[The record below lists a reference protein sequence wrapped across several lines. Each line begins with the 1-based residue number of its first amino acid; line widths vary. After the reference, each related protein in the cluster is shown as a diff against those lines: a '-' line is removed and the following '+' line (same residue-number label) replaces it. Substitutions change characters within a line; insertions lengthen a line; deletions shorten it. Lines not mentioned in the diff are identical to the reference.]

1 MDGMAEQSVF
11 RGVIEFLGEIGIYD
25 IVLPF
30 ILVFTIVFAILEK
43 TKILGMETIENQQ
56 YTKKN
61 INAMV
66 AFIVAFLVI
75 ASTQLVAVIN
85 QVMANIVLLLLLG
98 VSFLLLVGVFFGDK
112 EFTLKD
118 YPNWIKFFMF
128 LMFIGIVAVFL
139 HALDWL
145 KFIFALFLYW
155 DATWAATILFLL
167 IIIGFMW
174 YVIKEPSA
182 KQAHTPAKEEKK
194 H

>member
-1 MDGMAEQSVF
+1 MAEQSVF